1 MLILTRKLNEEI
13 RINGDIVIKIVTL
26 SDNQVK
32 IGIEAPPEVK
42 ILRGEVYQKVRDN
55 TIEASQKSKEKLPQV
70 DLTKLKVNK
79 IKK

>member
-13 RINGDIVIKIVTL
+13 RINGDIVVKIVAL

-32 IGIEAPPEVK
+32 IGIEAPNDVK
-42 ILRGEVYQKVRDN
+42 ILRGEVYEKVRDN
-55 TIEASQKSKEKLPQV
+55 TIEASQKSKEMVPV

>member
-1 MLILTRKLNEEI
+1 MLILSRKLNDEI
-13 RINGDIVIKIVTL
+13 RINGDIVIKIVAL

-32 IGIEAPPEVK
+32 IGIDAPSDIK
-42 ILRGEVYQKVRDN
+42 ILRGEVYEKVRDYA
-55 TIEASQKSKEKLPQV
+55 IEASQKSKEKVPV